1 MLSWAPLAPFSMAT
15 CPRCKGHLTENHR
28 CPRRRSLV
36 ALEIVLSAIGG
47 GLAALL
53 LLALFDPR
61 GQVTDLDTVTFVV
74 GALVAVG
81 INRLLRA

>member
-1 MLSWAPLAPFSMAT
+1 MAT

-28 CPRRRSLV
+28 CPRRRGFI
-36 ALEIVLSAIGG
+36 AFEIAMCAIGG
-47 GLAALL
+47 GIAALL

-81 INRLLRA
+81 INRALRS

>member
-1 MLSWAPLAPFSMAT
+1 M
-15 CPRCKGHLTENHR
+15 C
-28 CPRRRSLV
+28 
-36 ALEIVLSAIGG
+36 AIGG
-47 GLAALL
+47 GIAALL

-81 INRLLRA
+81 INRALRS